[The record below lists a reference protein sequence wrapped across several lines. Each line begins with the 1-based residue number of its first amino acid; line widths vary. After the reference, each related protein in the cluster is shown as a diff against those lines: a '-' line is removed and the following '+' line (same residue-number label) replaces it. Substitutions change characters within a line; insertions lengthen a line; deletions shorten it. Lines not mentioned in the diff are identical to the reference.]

1 MHIQFVA
8 VVILRHFARTL
19 SGKISPVT
27 THAIG
32 PQVAAKKKMKMQIN
46 AIPAFCA
53 ATLWTIMVP
62 AASCEVVV
70 VPRKIG
76 RAHV

>member
-1 MHIQFVA
+1 MRITRLRGYIQFVA

-32 PQVAAKKKMKMQIN
+32 PHVAAKKNMKMHTK

-53 ATLWTIMVP
+53 ATLCTIIVP
-62 AASCEVVV
+62 AAS
-70 VPRKIG
+70 
-76 RAHV
+76 